1 MALKILVLQMT
12 LGYTWNKEVF
22 KMSEIAAIEPIGA
35 LIPVNNYVVH
45 KTVPLQNATGTEEIT
60 ITEAINSDGRTMTTS
75 EVALTIYDRFGN
87 LQTIPPQSRG
97 QLF

>member
-1 MALKILVLQMT
+1 MAFKILVLQMT

>member
-1 MALKILVLQMT
+1 
-12 LGYTWNKEVF
+12 
-22 KMSEIAAIEPIGA
+22 MSEIAAIEPIGA

-75 EVALTIYDRFGN
+75 EVSLTIYDRFGN

-97 QLF
+97 ELF